1 MPTHRTLRVTAK
13 DEVAD
18 QVVSLRLEDS
28 DGAELPDWQPGAH
41 IDVEL
46 DNGLTRQY
54 SLCGEPGDEYWRI
67 AVLRETDGRGG
78 SAYVH
83 DELAVGAEVRTQGPR
98 NHFEFVD
105 ADSYL
110 FVAGGIGITPLVP
123 MMEAATRAGSPWR
136 LLYGGRAR
144 GSMAFADYL
153 VQSRPDQVT
162 LAPADEVGLLDLE
175 SALNDVDDGCV
186 VYCCG
191 PEPLLL
197 AIEDVSQRLGVQ
209 LRVERFAAKA
219 IDEDAVDEA
228 FEVELA
234 QSGQVLTVGADESVL
249 SAVLDAGV
257 DADFSCRE
265 GTCGTCEVAVLSGDI
280 DHRDSVL
287 DEDEAAAGDVM
298 MICVS
303 RCRSNRLVIDL

>member
-1 MPTHRTLRVTAK
+1 MSTHRTLRIAAK
-13 DEVAD
+13 DTVAAD
-18 QVVSLRLEDS
+18 VVSLVLEDPR
-28 DGAELPDWQPGAH
+28 GGELPDWAPGAH

-46 DNGLTRQY
+46 GGDIVRQY
-54 SLCGEPGDEYWRI
+54 SLCGGDSSNQWRI
-67 AVLRETDGRGG
+67 AVLRETAGRGG

-83 DELAVGAEVRTQGPR
+83 DQLCVGAEIVTGGPR
-98 NHFEFVD
+98 NNFDFVD
-105 ADSYL
+105 APSYL
-110 FVAGGIGITPLVP
+110 FVAGGIGITPLLP
-123 MMEAATRAGSPWR
+123 MIAAADRAGRPWR
-136 LLYGGRAR
+136 LLYGGRTRA
-144 GSMAFADYL
+144 SMAFADEL
-153 VQSRPDQVT
+153 ARAHPDAVT
-162 LAPADEVGLLDLE
+162 LAPADEVGLLDLD
-175 SALNDVDDGCV
+175 SALSEVDAGGE

-197 AIEDVSQRLGVQ
+197 AIEEQSRRHEVPLH
-209 LRVERFAAKA
+209 VERFSPKA
-219 IDEDAVDEA
+219 ISADAVDTA

-234 QSGQVLTVGADESVL
+234 QSGQTLTVAADESIL

-265 GTCGTCEVAVLSGDI
+265 GTCGTCEVAVLGGEI

-303 RCRSNRLVIDL
+303 RCRSARLVIDL